1 LLKYF
6 LEEQAMK
13 CNRMVVLSLLLVLT
27 WASALGVFA
36 QEQEAEIV
44 AVIGTVEIRRA
55 GAETMLTATAGMKV
69 RNGDLVATGFR
80 SAAQLKIGDT
90 ILIVQALTR
99 LTLDEIISRGGGN
112 AAGITLRSG
121 RIRAEVTP
129 PSERTDFTIRTPSA
143 TASVRGDIYEEDGVY
158 LEE

>member
-1 LLKYF
+1 
-6 LEEQAMK
+6 MK
-13 CNRMVVLSLLLVLT
+13 TNRMTVLSLLLVLT

-44 AVIGTVEIRRA
+44 SVNGTVEIRRA

-69 RNGDLVATGFR
+69 RSGDLVATGFR
-80 SAAQLKIGDT
+80 SAAQLKVGDSV
-90 ILIVQALTR
+90 LIVQPLTR
-99 LTLDEIISRGGGN
+99 LTLDELIRRGGRN
-112 AAGITLRSG
+112 AASITLQSG
-121 RIRAEVTP
+121 RVRAEVTP
-129 PSERTDFTIRTPSA
+129 PRERTDFTVHTPSA